1 MDKIK
6 PTRNASGHF
15 PIMHSESGDADS
27 FTGQTVNSFVSSLT
41 LSLKIGGGGGGG
53 VSSCFYC
60 TYMVY
65 ICINPGNLN
74 DTEEHR
80 THFDRHV
87 RPTPNVSQSGLQATP
102 KISE

>member
-53 VSSCFYC
+53 GVSKFLFLLHLY
-60 TYMVY
+60 
-65 ICINPGNLN
+65 
-74 DTEEHR
+74 
-80 THFDRHV
+80 
-87 RPTPNVSQSGLQATP
+87 GLYLHKSP
-102 KISE
+102 VV

>member
-1 MDKIK
+1 MDKTK

-53 VSSCFYC
+53 
-60 TYMVY
+60 
-65 ICINPGNLN
+65 GG
-74 DTEEHR
+74 R
-80 THFDRHV
+80 
-87 RPTPNVSQSGLQATP
+87 
-102 KISE
+102 